1 MKKTLVMIGVSLA
14 LVGCSTAGPKIAS
27 GTRDIESYK
36 ENKIEFPKWYL
47 EVPTEDS
54 AIYATAT
61 EVSSDLQF
69 ALDKSL
75 FSAKRE
81 IAFKLK
87 NSINQQVKEYTT
99 ETNYTKSETTSKETQ
114 RLVVANSKDVNIV
127 GTQTVRTDVIREGGR
142 YRAFVLVRYGLDE
155 SNKIHMSY
163 VANDR
168 RATAKRELDTFSAE
182 IKQGEAVSTPVR

>member
-1 MKKTLVMIGVSLA
+1 MKKTLIVTSLMLA
-14 LVGCSTAGPKIAS
+14 LVGCSSTGPKIVTGS
-27 GTRDIESYK
+27 RDIETFK

-47 EVPTEDS
+47 EVPTEEN

-61 EVSSDLQF
+61 EVSNDLQF
-69 ALDKSL
+69 ALDKSM

-99 ETNYTKSETTSKETQ
+99 ETNYSKNETTSKETQ
-114 RLVVANSKDVNIV
+114 RLVIANSKDVNIV
-127 GTQTVRTDVIREGGR
+127 GTQTIKSDVIREGNR

-155 SNKIHMSY
+155 SNKVHMNY
-163 VANDR
+163 IVKDR
-168 RATAKRELDTFSAE
+168 RELAKQELNKFDEE
-182 IKQGEAVSTPVR
+182 IKGEARSTPVR